1 LELELGI
8 EPIWGGLRGTT
19 QLLAEITPWRTEGE
33 DAALCTV
40 SFERELAPII
50 TDLSNVRGVVG
61 RVESRGQSGIVD
73 RNMRMVRAT
82 FAEAAEVLE
91 EPGLDISDSEN

>member
-1 LELELGI
+1 M
-8 EPIWGGLRGTT
+8 EPVWGSLRGTT

-40 SFERELAPII
+40 FYERELARVI

-61 RVESRGQSGIVD
+61 RVESRGRWGIVD
-73 RNMRMVRAT
+73 RSMRMVRAT
-82 FAEAAEVLE
+82 FSEALE
-91 EPGLDISDSEN
+91 EPGPDISDSEN